1 MTENI
6 KEVCVHEFRSHR
18 RVRLAC
24 ILAIWGP
31 LMACQPTAPAAEPSG
46 TSSATGQATGTPKND
61 KSEQAHLF
69 KVNPSPKRVFEVEF
83 EIHDAPGPLMAVR
96 GSAGYSAPQ
105 APNCTFVTNAW
116 AGTWGTPFKGLSLP
130 VMPAGTN
137 RFVMT
142 VALDGMLD
150 EDYYGKGVCRW
161 EMGGAGAGFAASV
174 SKEDTQYGFS
184 LKPEEF
190 VDGATH
196 RKYYWKG
203 NYPQRKTKNESG
215 IPSSSP
221 GVSKPED
228 LLPGF
233 RENVFSITAKVR
245 VKP

>member
-1 MTENI
+1 M
-6 KEVCVHEFRSHR
+6 HEFPFHR
-18 RVRLAC
+18 WGRVAC
-24 ILAIWGP
+24 IVAVWGP
-31 LMACQPTAPAAEPSG
+31 LMACQPTAPTGQPTG
-46 TSSATGQATGTPKND
+46 TSATTAQATGVQKND

-69 KVNPSPKRVFEVEF
+69 KVNPSPKQVFEVEF
-83 EIHDAPGPLMAVR
+83 EIQDAPGPLMAVR
-96 GSAGYSAPQ
+96 GSAGYSATQ

-130 VMPAGTN
+130 VTPVGPN

-161 EMGGAGAGFAASV
+161 KMGGAGAGFAASAAE
-174 SKEDTQYGFS
+174 EDTQYGLS
-184 LKPEEF
+184 LDAKEF
-190 VDGATH
+190 VDGATY

-215 IPSSSP
+215 IPSSSA